1 MTSEGALASAPTAN
15 AFRLGAAE
23 VRRAFDPESLPF
35 QQVTDLE
42 DLAVPPGQD
51 LAIEALR
58 FGVSIRHSD
67 YHIYAFAPA
76 AETRLGFVRDFL
88 EQRAANQ
95 PPPADICYI
104 NNFDNPH
111 CPIALSLPA
120 GRGAQLRDA
129 MKRLV
134 QDLRAAL
141 PAAFENEDYRTRR
154 QGIDEQF
161 KQKHQDGFDALQK
174 RAQKE
179 GIAIIR
185 TPMGIAFAPT
195 RDGEVIT
202 PQEFQKLPATER
214 ERITSIIESLQAEM
228 ERIVRQVPVWG
239 REHRE
244 QLRQLNRDVTRYAV
258 AHMMAELRTS
268 FADLPP
274 VAIYLAAVERD
285 LIENADDF
293 LTADIGRTEGQV
305 GPVGEAVAAD
315 NMAFRRYGVNLFV
328 DSSGMAGAPV
338 IYEDNP
344 TVHSLIGRIE
354 HMARFGALLTDFN
367 LLKSGALHRANGGF
381 LVLDAM
387 KLLRNA
393 LAYEALKRALRAG
406 EIRIQ
411 SLEQMLSLTGTVSP
425 DAEPVR
431 LQVKLVLIGPRWLF
445 HLLTGADSEFAE
457 LFKVQVDV
465 EDQID
470 RNTDHALLVARLM
483 ATMVRRHR
491 LCPLDRG
498 AVARVLD
505 HLVRQS
511 GDSLKL
517 AIDMPDVVDLLKE
530 SDHWAAQAG
539 RQTVTVADVQQAIDA
554 RQRRADRIYRR
565 LREQVRN
572 GILQV
577 ETQGAR
583 IGQANGLS
591 VISVGGFSFGHP
603 SRITAQI
610 RLGSGRVIDIEREAE
625 LGGRLHS
632 KGVMILAGFLGGRY
646 AQDNPLSL
654 QASLVFE
661 QSYGPIEG
669 DSASSAELYA
679 LLSAIGRLPLRQDLA
694 VTGSVDQHGRI
705 QAIGGVNEK
714 VEGFYDLCAD
724 QGLTGNQGVII
735 PASNIRHLM
744 LRQDVVDAIAAG
756 RFAVYAVKTV
766 DEGMALLAGMPAG
779 VLDAE
784 GNYPPGTANGAIA
797 GRLEQLTKRAIE
809 LSRHVESDRDGERK

>member
-1 MTSEGALASAPTAN
+1 MAAAPVAPSG
-15 AFRLGAAE
+15 RLDAAQ
-23 VRRAFDPESLPF
+23 VRRRFDARSLPF
-35 QQVTDLE
+35 ETVSELE
-42 DLAVPPGQD
+42 DLAVPPGQE

-58 FGVSIRHSD
+58 FGVSIRHPD

-76 AETRLGFVRDFL
+76 SETRLGFVRDFL
-88 EQRAANQ
+88 EQRAATL
-95 PPPADICYI
+95 PPPSDICYI
-104 NNFDNPH
+104 HNFDNPQA
-111 CPIALSLPA
+111 PIALSLPP

-161 KQKHQDGFDALQK
+161 KQKHQERFDALQK
-174 RAQKE
+174 RAQQDS
-179 GIAIIR
+179 IAIIR
-185 TPMGIAFAPT
+185 TPVGIAFAPT
-195 RDGEVIT
+195 REGEVIT
-202 PQEFQKLPATER
+202 PQDFQKLPQTQR
-214 ERITSIIESLQAEM
+214 DRITATIEGLQAEM
-228 ERIVRQVPVWG
+228 ERIVRQVPVWA

-244 QLRQLNRDVTRYAV
+244 QLRQLNRDITRYAV
-258 AHMMAELRTS
+258 AHMTEELRAA

-274 VAIYLAAVERD
+274 VMIYLAAVERD
-285 LIENADDF
+285 VIENADDF
-293 LTADIGRTEGQV
+293 LGQEQGGEGRL
-305 GPVGEAVAAD
+305 GPVGDTAAAD

-354 HMARFGALLTDFN
+354 HVARFGALLTDFN
-367 LLKSGALHRANGGF
+367 LLKPGALHRANGGF
-381 LVLDAM
+381 LLLDAV
-387 KLLRNA
+387 KLLRNP

-431 LQVKLVLIGPRWLF
+431 LQIKLVLIGPRWLF
-445 HLLTGADSEFAE
+445 HILTEADSEFAE

-470 RNTDHALLVARLM
+470 RSDDHALLVARSI

-491 LCPLDRG
+491 LSPLDRG
-498 AVARVLD
+498 AVARVLE
-505 HLVRQS
+505 HLARQS
-511 GDSLKL
+511 GDNLKF
-517 AIDMPDVVDLLKE
+517 AIETPGLVDLLKE
-530 SDHWAAQAG
+530 SDHWAGQSG
-539 RQTVTVADVQQAIDA
+539 EKVVTAADVQQAIDA
-554 RQRRADRIYRR
+554 RQRRSDRIYRR

-572 GILQV
+572 GVLRV
-577 ETQGAR
+577 ETRGRR

-603 SRITAQI
+603 SRITAQT
-610 RLGSGRVIDIEREAE
+610 RLGGGRVIDIEREVE
-625 LGGRLHS
+625 LGGHLHS

-646 AQDNPLSL
+646 AKEGPLSL

-661 QSYGPIEG
+661 QSYGMIEG
-669 DSASSAELYA
+669 DSASSVELYA
-679 LLSAIGRLPLRQDLA
+679 LLSAIGELPLRQDLA

-714 VEGFYDLCAD
+714 IEGFYDLCAE
-724 QGLTGNQGVII
+724 QELTGEQGVII
-735 PASNIRHLM
+735 PASNVRHLM
-744 LRQDVVDAIAAG
+744 LRQDVVDAVAAG
-756 RFAVYAVKTV
+756 RFAVYAVETV
-766 DEGMALLAGMPAG
+766 DEGMALLTGMPAG
-779 VLDAE
+779 MPDAD
-784 GNYPPGTANGAIA
+784 GRYPGGTVNGAVA
-797 GRLEQLTKRAIE
+797 ARLERLTHTAVALARRMDSE
-809 LSRHVESDRDGERK
+809 HDDRRK